1 MTTKNSSESPEK
13 SSQEGRSVLRTAL
26 LLACSAAFG
35 GLTVALWNRKTL
47 NRMHSRLEEE
57 QFGRVDHET
66 AAVGREDDIY

>member
-1 MTTKNSSESPEK
+1 MKNEKPGESAEK
-13 SSQEGRSVLRTAL
+13 SSSEGRNLLQTAI

-57 QFGRVDHET
+57 RYNRVEQE
-66 AAVGREDDIY
+66 AAMAGREDDIY